1 MLKPGLQE
9 SEAEQGW
16 EAKTLWEDPPTGI
29 SQSTGDAVRF
39 ARTSLRGKAD
49 PCGEFIPTPSVQVR
63 IDRPLRVSDLDRLR
77 SEVNARLGYRSR
89 GAQERRCLKHI
100 VEQELGLEERDSRK
114 GSWQQVN
121 ERWVGHGQ
129 ESKNWQAHMMCY
141 RRLKG
146 IAVAPGPRPRPPT
159 ARHSRALSESGVN
172 SGPSKWGLEFQKP
185 RDAKRDASTAIRSPG
200 VGELSGLAIRPGS
213 RGKAPRVCQH
223 RPSSTNGAELP
234 RLGIELHPP
243 GSHSRG

>member
-1 MLKPGLQE
+1 MRRIPEDVWSLALELVAGCLDVRGREVERRARLLAQDLWADRERICHVLKPGLQE

-39 ARTSLRGKAD
+39 ARTSPRGKAD

-114 GSWQQVN
+114 GSWEKVD

-146 IAVAPGPRPRPPT
+146 
-159 ARHSRALSESGVN
+159 
-172 SGPSKWGLEFQKP
+172 
-185 RDAKRDASTAIRSPG
+185 
-200 VGELSGLAIRPGS
+200 LA
-213 RGKAPRVCQH
+213 
-223 RPSSTNGAELP
+223 
-234 RLGIELHPP
+234 
-243 GSHSRG
+243 